1 MFIEEQSRANI
12 AIENSYVYYDVGS
25 PLPAAVTIYSSE
37 GLSGQFYDPTSNPV
51 YPIGGFAQKIDDG
64 SGTIYE
70 DWTEQTL
77 THLCDIVPITWTLT
91 INITDLNT
99 YTTTT
104 RTDVVT
110 LSSTPVT
117 YTLRCTAVNQL
128 CEVAS
133 ISTSIP
139 V

>member
-12 AIENSYVYYDVGS
+12 FVETSDVYYDVGS

-37 GLSGQFYDPTSNPV
+37 GLSGQFYDPTSNPAS
-51 YPIGGFAQKIDDG
+51 PIGGFAQKIDDG

-70 DWTEQTL
+70 DWSEQTL
-77 THLCDIVPITWTLT
+77 THLCDVVPITWTLT
-91 INITDLNT
+91 INILDLNT
-99 YTTTT
+99 YTSTT

-110 LSSTPVT
+110 LSNTPVT

-128 CEVAS
+128 LTVDAVA
-133 ISTSIP
+133 TTIP